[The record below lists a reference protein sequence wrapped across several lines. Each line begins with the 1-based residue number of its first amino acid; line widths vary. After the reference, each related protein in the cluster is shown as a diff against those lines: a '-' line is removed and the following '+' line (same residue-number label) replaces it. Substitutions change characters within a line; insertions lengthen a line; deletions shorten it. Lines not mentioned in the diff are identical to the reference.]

1 MSRFKYFNSQWNW
14 FTSNLALKATYA
26 RKQILV
32 TNNVKFHYVLTM
44 YTKMSSCV
52 LVKNSML
59 KADVKNHAQIVLKH
73 VDILRDVKNIMRITC
88 DKLAYNVYT

>member
-1 MSRFKYFNSQWNW
+1 
-14 FTSNLALKATYA
+14 
-26 RKQILV
+26 
-32 TNNVKFHYVLTM
+32 M
-44 YTKMSSCV
+44 YTKMGSCV

-59 KADVKNHAQIVLKH
+59 KADVKNHAQIVLQH